1 MSGKKRT
8 LGPPGIREKSPK
20 YHHFGRCFYLNS
32 GRFLTH
38 SDSFI
43 PSVGHLKE
51 MNV

>member
-8 LGPPGIREKSPK
+8 LGPPGTREKSPK
-20 YHHFGRCFYLNS
+20 YRHFGRCLS
-32 GRFLTH
+32 SSVRRFLI
-38 SDSFI
+38 DNDGFI